1 MVAATW
7 SSILPLPFP
16 RSDRGGD
23 AVGDGVACMMMDV
36 RSKETTRSRLKLSR
50 HGPVTHFRVA
60 DSAAGGSGSE
70 SEFSVDR
77 RTQACMLLKLLLEST

>member
-23 AVGDGVACMMMDV
+23 AVGDGVACMIMDV
-36 RSKETTRSRLKLSR
+36 RSKKRLGRVLKLSR
-50 HGPVTHFRVA
+50 HGPVTHFA
-60 DSAAGGSGSE
+60 DSAGGSDSE
-70 SEFSVDR
+70 SEFSVDPSR